1 MEDQGNKIIRIGN
14 TNYLSC
20 VKWGAVVPTKEI
32 SKRIQQITKENNAK
46 IGIACKFKDSAM
58 VGFIEGNKK
67 PKHQLASVYLANANA
82 NEYAKNLSSSE
93 NGNEKSLAWICVQLL
108 DSNQYWIGSALNGLP
123 FADDVVV
130 DDIDVKNK
138 IEELINLINIQTIEE
153 KNISIFV
160 KNEDMNATLSREF
173 NENSE
178 VYFSD
183 RDFEQIIIDTK
194 YQIIIKQQASLLS
207 ALLLVGAVV
216 GLTFGAIKGY
226 EWYEQRMLEEGQ
238 LFAESEQER
247 MKRED
252 LMKRQKDFEDK
263 KVEIIEKAKESIKK
277 ELNEKMTTSSS
288 HNLIQAW
295 ANLIGRETLVITGWD
310 RGDISCAINTETRKV
325 FCDYILTRNINGTIK
340 NIKDYYANL
349 GISEIVIDEK
359 GDKAVVRIVSDKELD
374 FVQGDYLSLN
384 NFDYD
389 AFRYKTFSDLQRLA
403 LNGVSKDITEPV
415 LYSLPIDI
423 PQAPE
428 GVNQPEI
435 KEKLNLGIAEGTY
448 VLKGKDF
455 YKLKGMSYKL
465 DKFEQPLY
473 LKSLDY
479 KYNNGEWQLKGYFF
493 VEDAKNKG
501 GNLDKIKIPK
511 SEIINNKGQ

>member
-58 VGFIEGNKK
+58 VGFLYGNKK
-67 PKHQLASVYLANANA
+67 PKNQIASVYLANANA
-82 NEYAKNLSSSE
+82 NEYAKNIVNTE

-108 DSNQYWIGSALNGLP
+108 DSGQYWIGSALNGLP
-123 FADDVVV
+123 FADDVIVEDV
-130 DDIDVKNK
+130 DVKNK
-138 IEELINLINIQTIEE
+138 IEELVNLINIQVIED

-160 KNEDMNATLSREF
+160 KNEDLNATLSREF
-173 NENSE
+173 NENSDI
-178 VYFSD
+178 YFSD
-183 RDFEQIIIDTK
+183 RDFEQIIIDAK

-207 ALLLVGAVV
+207 VLAFLGLVM
-216 GLTFGAIKGY
+216 GLTFGGLKAY
-226 EWYEQRMLEEGQ
+226 EWYEQKMLEEGQ

-247 MKRED
+247 INRQELIK
-252 LMKRQKDFEDK
+252 KQKDFENK
-263 KVEIIEKAKESIKK
+263 KTEILEKAKETIKK
-277 ELNEKMTTSSS
+277 ELNEKMTNSSS
-288 HNLIQAW
+288 KNLIQAW
-295 ANLIGRETLVITGWD
+295 TNLIGKENTIITGWN
-310 RGDISCAINTETRKV
+310 RGDISCAINSETRKV
-325 FCDYILTRNINGTIK
+325 FCDYILTRNINGTVK

-359 GDKAVVRIVSDKELD
+359 GDKAIVRIVSDKELD

-389 AFRYKTFSDLQRLA
+389 AFKYKTFSELQRLA
-403 LNGVSKDITEPV
+403 LNGISKDVSEPV
-415 LYSLPIDI
+415 LYSLAIEI
-423 PQAPE
+423 PKAPDGVVQAE
-428 GVNQPEI
+428 V
-435 KEKLNLGIAEGTY
+435 KEKLNLGIAEGSY

-455 YKLKGMSYKL
+455 YRLKGMSYKL
-465 DKFEQPLY
+465 EQFEQPLY
-473 LKSLDY
+473 LKTLDY

-493 VEDAKNKG
+493 VEDVKNKG
-501 GNLDKIKIPK
+501 GNLDKIQIPK